1 MRIIQYLSSAFKS
14 NSKILVLLM
23 FVMGLCI
30 TCKSPEK
37 ELSWE
42 ELGEQYEIPEWFTEA
57 RFGVWVH
64 WGAQTVPE
72 YGGGWYARH
81 MYMQDVGKQTFGKN
95 AYPYHLK
102 TFGHPSEVGYK
113 DVANSW
119 KAENLN
125 TDDLL
130 QYFTEDLGAKYFM
143 ALAHH
148 HDNFDNWNSVYHEW
162 NSVNVGPKRDIIG
175 EFSKSAK
182 KYGIPFGVSTHDERF
197 FEWGLPAFGA
207 DISGIYKG
215 VPYDGHLT
223 KEDGIGKW
231 WEGLDPAVLYG
242 PVPEKRTLEWE
253 EEWKQN
259 WLLRMQD
266 LLTTYDID
274 FMWFD
279 GRGFPYGEYG
289 KEAFR
294 TFLNHKLNKNGKI
307 EALIAGKIPGG
318 DPAIVNDVEQGVE
331 LEIYPKP
338 WQSICSYTHWFYKK
352 DDPSRHDSRST
363 IELLIDVVSKNG
375 NFMLNV
381 ELLPDGTI
389 PPEHKI
395 IMDDFGAWLKLNSEA
410 IYASKPWKVH
420 GDNFFSGF
428 IEEDSNVSNLANTDQ
443 IDIKKKKS
451 KQFNNRTK
459 DSQPYEYDEVRFTTK
474 EDVLYVFVLNPA
486 QGEINLSALG
496 LQSKYKP
503 NQIQSVRLIGSE
515 EDIKFTQSNDKL
527 IINVPDKRS
536 NIYAAVFEVKGA
548 L

>member
-1 MRIIQYLSSAFKS
+1 MKDL
-14 NSKILVLLM
+14 KIVIS
-23 FVMGLCI
+23 FFII
-30 TCKSPEK
+30 TCSVFSQNK

-42 ELGEQYEIPEWFTEA
+42 EIGEQYEVPEWFTEA
-57 RFGVWVH
+57 RFGIWVH

-81 MYMQDVGKQTFGKN
+81 MYMQDVGKETFGKN

-113 DVANSW
+113 DVANAW
-119 KAENLN
+119 KAEKLN

-130 QYFTEDLGAKYFM
+130 RYFTEDLGARYFM

-148 HDNFDNWNSVYHEW
+148 HDNFDNWNSVHHEW

-182 KYGIPFGVSTHDERF
+182 KYGVPFGVSTHDERF
-197 FEWGLPAFGA
+197 FDWGLPAFGA
-207 DISGIYKG
+207 DTSGDYKG
-215 VPYDGHLT
+215 IPYDGYLT
-223 KEDGIGKW
+223 KEDGAGKW

-242 PVPEKRTLEWE
+242 PEPEKRTPEWE

-259 WLLRMQD
+259 WLLRMKD
-266 LLTTYDID
+266 LLTNYDVD

-279 GRGFPYGEYG
+279 GIGFPYGAYG

-294 TFLNHKLNKNGKI
+294 TFLNHKLNQNGKI
-307 EALIAGKIPGG
+307 KALIAGKIPGG
-318 DPAIVNDVEQGVE
+318 DPAIVNDIEQGVE
-331 LEIYPKP
+331 SAISPVP

-352 DDPSRHDSRST
+352 DDPSRHDARST

-395 IMDDFGAWLKLNSEA
+395 IMDNFGAWLKLNSEA

-428 IEEDSNVSNLANTDQ
+428 IDENSNASNLANTDQ
-443 IDIKKKKS
+443 IDLKNKKS

-459 DSQPYEYDEVRFTTK
+459 ESEPYGHNEVRFTTK
-474 EDVLYVFVLNPA
+474 GEVLYVFVLNPTE
-486 QGEINLSALG
+486 GEIELPSLG
-496 LQSKYKP
+496 LDSSYSPKKIESIRMIGSGDKINFNQSK
-503 NQIQSVRLIGSE
+503 S
-515 EDIKFTQSNDKL
+515 KL
-527 IINVPDKRS
+527 IISVPDDRP
-536 NIYAAVFEVKGA
+536 NPYAVVFAISGA
-548 L
+548 LQKVVIN